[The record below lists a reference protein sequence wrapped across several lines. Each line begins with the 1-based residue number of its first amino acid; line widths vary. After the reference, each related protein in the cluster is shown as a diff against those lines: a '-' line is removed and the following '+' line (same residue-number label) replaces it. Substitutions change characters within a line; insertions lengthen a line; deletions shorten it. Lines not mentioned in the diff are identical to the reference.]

1 MRKLA
6 SELSTRFRV
15 WRLKG
20 GSTPENEFKAFRDEV
35 ARNSWSLDQTQ
46 LVHFYHS
53 HCLDVVPDAYAPEIA
68 ERICSALAA
77 GQPLSVI
84 RIGDGEANL
93 LRCRRESPTNHLDR
107 KIARKSIL
115 NQSDRFIADDD
126 WLRKL
131 GSWME
136 NSIREAD
143 IVVVLGLWP
152 HTGVAPSVEKILS
165 RFEKNRR
172 GVAGNWYGRQ
182 EMCGLAQDG
191 ILRDKIVGSAHL
203 YLGAVVNLRKL
214 LEASD
219 RIICMTDKDV
229 VVTKI
234 ANVAGDKEVLHVP
247 VGRQAS
253 DMRPPDDPS
262 FLEQTEAMLPEDLAG
277 TLVLIGAGVW
287 AEFYVGKVK
296 QRGGVGVDIGSGF
309 DLLAG
314 RSTRLIH
321 KYIPNEVQDKI
332 ANWDTEE

>member
-20 GSTPENEFKAFRDEV
+20 GSTPEHEIKAFRDEV
-35 ARNSWSLDQTQ
+35 AQNSWSLDQTE
-46 LVHFYHS
+46 LALFYRG

-68 ERICSALAA
+68 QRICSALTA

-93 LRCRRESPTNHLDR
+93 LRCRHQSPTNHLDR

-115 NQSDRFIADDD
+115 NQSDRFIADND

-143 IVVVLGLWP
+143 IVGVLGLWP
-152 HTGVAPSVEKILS
+152 QTDVAPSVEKLLS

-182 EMCGLAQDG
+182 EMCGLAKDG
-191 ILRDKIVGSAHL
+191 FLRDKIIGSAHL
-203 YLGAVVNLRKL
+203 YLGAVVHMRKL

-234 ANVAGDKEVLHVP
+234 ADVAGDKEVLHVP
-247 VGRQAS
+247 VGRQTS

-262 FLEQTEAMLPEDLAG
+262 FLEQTEAMLPKDLTG
-277 TLVLIGAGVW
+277 TLVLIGAGLW
-287 AEFYVGKVK
+287 AEFYAGTVK

-314 RSTRLIH
+314 QSTRSIH
-321 KYIPNEVQDKI
+321 QYIPNDIQDKI
-332 ANWDTEE
+332 ANWDTAE